1 MPNGIHESLLPLA
14 VDIESL
20 EPLEGNPR
28 KGDVDAI
35 VSSYMEFGQIKPIV
49 VRPNGNGKATVIAG
63 NHQLQAAK
71 RLGWDKIAVV
81 QYDVDDRRAIA
92 FALADNRTMEL
103 GYTEPE
109 MLNEMV
115 MEINDFY
122 PELIEGLG
130 WDEFEVAEI
139 EQKSIREDNRVIDA
153 GGGYI
158 PPVVSMDGGNGFSS
172 GAPITDSRFDS
183 YDDEDDDSEVF
194 TPETRAPASIDMNT
208 VSITKDKDGNQQI
221 NVREG
226 VDQNDAVVRGSTTVT
241 PGSAPQ
247 AVVQYTIVFDN
258 TQQQARWYEFIKW
271 LRTDPAVAGTTTAE
285 KIIDFIDQHI
295 EV

>member
-1 MPNGIHESLLPLA
+1 MANGIHESLLTLA
-14 VDIESL
+14 IDVNTLTS
-20 EPLEGNPR
+20 LEGNPR
-28 KGDVDAI
+28 RGDVDAI
-35 VSSYMEFGQIKPIV
+35 VSSYREFGQIKPIV
-49 VRPNGNGKATVIAG
+49 VRPNSDGTSTVIAG
-63 NHQLQAAK
+63 NHQLEAAK
-71 RLGWDKIAVV
+71 RLGWDKIAAV

-109 MLNEMV
+109 MLSDMV
-115 MEINDFY
+115 MEISDFY
-122 PELIEGLG
+122 PELIESLG
-130 WDEFEVAEI
+130 WDEFEVAEM
-139 EQKSIREDNRVIDA
+139 EQKSIREDNGVIDT

-158 PPVVSMDGGNGFSS
+158 PPVASMDGGNGFSS
-172 GAPITDSRFDS
+172 GTPITDSRFDTYEEES
-183 YDDEDDDSEVF
+183 DNEVF
-194 TPETRAPASIDMNT
+194 TSGTHAPASIDMNT

-221 NVREG
+221 NVRQG
-226 VDQNDAVVRGSTTVT
+226 VDQNDAVIRGSTTVT

-271 LRTDPAVAGTTTAE
+271 LRSDSAVVGTTTAE